1 MLGGHIK
8 YCPSAVDGVKSN
20 MCPMSAGIPQGSKLG
35 PILFIIYINN
45 ITEDLVS
52 EILIFADDCTLIVSS
67 DDPAQ
72 STVILNHDL
81 GKIKV
86 WAAKWKITFNADKS
100 RDIIF
105 SKKFLNNSPPVI
117 LNNEVISRV
126 NTHKHLGLY
135 LTSTLDWT
143 EHLHYV
149 SLRAHRKLSVL
160 RRVRNLQRST
170 LDLLYKITVRSIID
184 YGLIVF
190 YHTLTQVQMAK
201 LDKIQYSAAKLVT
214 STLHYTSK
222 EKLFS
227 ELGWESIKE
236 RADYLGLMLFHK
248 IHCNMTRPLTKYLM
262 PELWTDHKI

>member
-1 MLGGHIK
+1 M
-8 YCPSAVDGVKSN
+8 
-20 MCPMSAGIPQGSKLG
+20 
-35 PILFIIYINN
+35 
-45 ITEDLVS
+45 
-52 EILIFADDCTLIVSS
+52 
-67 DDPAQ
+67 
-72 STVILNHDL
+72 
-81 GKIKV
+81 
-86 WAAKWKITFNADKS
+86 
-100 RDIIF
+100 
-105 SKKFLNNSPPVI
+105 
-117 LNNEVISRV
+117 
-126 NTHKHLGLY
+126 GLY
-135 LTSTLDWT
+135 LTSNLDWS

-227 ELGWESIKE
+227 ELGWESI
-236 RADYLGLMLFHK
+236 DYLGLSLFHK
-248 IHCNMTRPLTKYLM
+248 IHCNMTRPLTKHLM
-262 PELWTDHKI
+262 PELLNRPQNLRSDKVYRQIPTSGLKFRKSFFSP